1 MQLDKQLK
9 VAFLAGILA
18 ILFAHFQ
25 LVPQHYLLNM
35 CTNLGGPD
43 AYQKPLL

>member
-35 CTNLGGPD
+35 SSNFGGPD
-43 AYQKPLL
+43 ANQNPLL